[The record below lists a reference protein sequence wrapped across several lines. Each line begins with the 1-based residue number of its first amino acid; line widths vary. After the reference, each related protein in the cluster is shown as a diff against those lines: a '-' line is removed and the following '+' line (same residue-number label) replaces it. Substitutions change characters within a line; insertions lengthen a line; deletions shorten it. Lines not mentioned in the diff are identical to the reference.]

1 MITIED
7 IKEHQE
13 KMQVIKVNEFKA
25 CDFKALGRELRD
37 RFNLTDRQAIN
48 ILNNKTDEILE
59 ILKSQ

>member
-7 IKEHQE
+7 IKEYQE
-13 KMQVIKVNEFKA
+13 KMQVIKVNGFKA

-48 ILNNKTDEILE
+48 I
-59 ILKSQ
+59 

>member
-1 MITIED
+1 MD
-7 IKEHQE
+7 LKH
-13 KMQVIKVNEFKA
+13 VN
-25 CDFKALGRELRD
+25 FKALGRELRD